1 MQIDHLV
8 ASVNIALVTV
18 HVTLIAT
25 CINLKLS
32 LLTTTNIKN
41 ILCDIVDVAYNNFL
55 SLII

>member
-1 MQIDHLV
+1 MPKSIMTQKCQVQAENGLKK
-8 ASVNIALVTV
+8 L
-18 HVTLIAT
+18 
-25 CINLKLS
+25 NLKLS